1 LLKYAAW
8 ANKKYLSFEEERN
21 CIMQSSKHTT
31 PRSDFENM
39 PGGIGHE
46 QDKKSSPTDLSS
58 RASDLASRGADK
70 AKELASSASE
80 KASSI
85 AEKAKETARDAA
97 NKAGDMAKNVGNK
110 AEDAVSSVGG
120 QMKSLAGTIR
130 EKAPHEG
137 IVGSTAS
144 AVANTLDSS
153 GAYLQEHNLS
163 GMAEDMTEVIRRYP
177 IQSLLVG
184 IGVGFLLARAT
195 RS

>member
-1 LLKYAAW
+1 
-8 ANKKYLSFEEERN
+8 
-21 CIMQSSKHTT
+21 MQPTKQST
-31 PRSDFENM
+31 PRSEFENM
-39 PGGIGHE
+39 PGGLGHDD
-46 QDKKSSPTDLSS
+46 QDKKTSP
-58 RASDLASRGADK
+58 SDLASRGAEK
-70 AKELASSASE
+70 AQELATAAGQ
-80 KASSI
+80 KASSV

-97 NKAGDMAKNVGNK
+97 NKAGEMAKNVGHK

-137 IVGSTAS
+137 IAGSTAT

-153 GAYLQEHNLS
+153 GAYLQQHNLS
-163 GMAEDMTEVIRRYP
+163 GMAEDMTDLIRRYP

-184 IGVGFLLARAT
+184 IGVGFLLAKAT

>member
-1 LLKYAAW
+1 
-8 ANKKYLSFEEERN
+8 
-21 CIMQSSKHTT
+21 MQPTKQST
-31 PRSDFENM
+31 PRSEFENM

-46 QDKKSSPTDLSS
+46 ADRKTFPTDLV
-58 RASDLASRGADK
+58 SRGAEK
-70 AKELASSASE
+70 AQELAMAASQR
-80 KASSI
+80 ASSV
-85 AEKAKETARDAA
+85 AETAREAA
-97 NKAGDMAKNVGNK
+97 NKAGDMAKNVGHK

-163 GMAEDMTEVIRRYP
+163 GMAEDMTHLIRRYP

-184 IGVGFLLARAT
+184 IGVGFLLAKAT